1 MVTIG
6 PSRSSPSGF
15 EKKISTLSGSIFF
28 SKTLLVQ
35 SPPPVEMA
43 FFFFRFFLCQKIFV
57 RGDFGSKQN
66 HLKMA
71 KFSLKTYS
79 PKAQINEPHFYILCK
94 GNNSG
99 KPLTEP
105 CPNCFVLTAKTEE
118 DKQFLYSLC
127 FGLWKAKS
135 FEYFLKGSVIPF
147 ITIGD
152 CKQAIISGL
161 EQAKNDLKGF
171 NKSVKALE
179 LLEQQEKKYLETLQ
193 LINDAKRAIFY
204 RYISKR

>member
-1 MVTIG
+1 MAHQGQALRVLKKK
-6 PSRSSPSGF
+6 SPPYRVV
-15 EKKISTLSGSIFF
+15 FF
-28 SKTLLVQ
+28 SQKPCLSNLHHLMRWL
-35 SPPPVEMA
+35 S
-43 FFFFRFFLCQKIFV
+43 FFFVFFFVKKIFV

-99 KPLTEP
+99 KPLSEP

-118 DKQFLYSLC
+118 DKQFFYSLC

-152 CKQAIISGL
+152 CKQAINTGL
-161 EQAKNDLKGF
+161 EQASTDLKGF

-179 LLEQQEKKYLETLQ
+179 ILEQQEKKYKETLL

-204 RYISKR
+204 RYIKKR

>member
-1 MVTIG
+1 MSEGI
-6 PSRSSPSGF
+6 S
-15 EKKISTLSGSIFF
+15 EANKIIS
-28 SKTLLVQ
+28 
-35 SPPPVEMA
+35 
-43 FFFFRFFLCQKIFV
+43 
-57 RGDFGSKQN
+57 
-66 HLKMA
+66 KMA

-105 CPNCFVLTAKTEE
+105 CPNCFVLTAKSEE
-118 DKQFLYSLC
+118 DKQFFYSLC

-152 CKQAIISGL
+152 CKQAINTGL
-161 EQAKNDLKGF
+161 EQAKTDLKGF

-179 LLEQQEKKYLETLQ
+179 ILEQQEKKYKETLL

-204 RYISKR
+204 RYIKRR

>member
-1 MVTIG
+1 
-6 PSRSSPSGF
+6 
-15 EKKISTLSGSIFF
+15 
-28 SKTLLVQ
+28 
-35 SPPPVEMA
+35 
-43 FFFFRFFLCQKIFV
+43 
-57 RGDFGSKQN
+57 
-66 HLKMA
+66 MA

-99 KPLTEP
+99 KPLSEP

-118 DKQFLYSLC
+118 DKQFFYSLC

-152 CKQAIISGL
+152 CKQAINTGL
-161 EQAKNDLKGF
+161 EQASTDLKGF

-179 LLEQQEKKYLETLQ
+179 ILEQKEKKYKETLL

-204 RYISKR
+204 RYIKKR

>member
-1 MVTIG
+1 
-6 PSRSSPSGF
+6 
-15 EKKISTLSGSIFF
+15 
-28 SKTLLVQ
+28 
-35 SPPPVEMA
+35 MA

-99 KPLTEP
+99 KPLSEP
-105 CPNCFVLTAKTEE
+105 CPNCFILTAKTEE
-118 DKQFLYSLC
+118 DKQFFYSLC

-152 CKQAIISGL
+152 CKQAINNGL
-161 EQAKNDLKGF
+161 EQAKNDFKGF

-179 LLEQQEKKYLETLQ
+179 ILEQQEKKYKETLL

-204 RYISKR
+204 RYIKRR